1 LIISANKKRAVVETT
16 PGMGTHFIIINQT
29 QVMEVSLKRIQL
41 VNFKKHQHLAID
53 FQRTT
58 TIEGINRSGKS
69 TIFDAWLW
77 LLFGKNAM
85 GVSEFTIKPTDST
98 GREIQKTEV
107 EVTADLLVDYKPVT
121 LRKVYKEKWTKK
133 RGEPIAVYTG
143 NENLY
148 YWNDV
153 PMSEAE
159 YKTKISGMI
168 SENTFRMVTSTSYFN
183 SMKWQ
188 DRRQT
193 LLSVVGGISDR
204 DVAGSNADFNALMD
218 AMAGK
223 TFAEYK
229 AEISSKKKKLKDE
242 LENIPLR
249 IDEVNR
255 GMPKIQAWDELKAEI
270 ATSEARIAE
279 IDKAFTDQLSAQN
292 ERNTGIRDLNNTVHK
307 LKLELQQAE
316 NDIKNKFANDLTTA
330 ESAIKQ
336 LKFKMSTKQAE
347 YQQTVSAY
355 RQAGKDLLKFKGIM
369 DSTRADWEAENKKVF
384 VDDSVFV
391 FEEGQCICPTCHQ
404 QLPADDVAERK
415 AKLKKSFDENK
426 EREEK
431 TFNEKKVV
439 LLNKY
444 RTEGMQAKYD
454 KEQTETRAA
463 ELKAAGESLQVEI
476 EQLNTEIQ
484 VKEFE
489 FSRLKDNSAREVAVL
504 LENSEVL
511 ADLKSRTSATLQ
523 AIQAK
528 ENSTTVDRDPV
539 LIKEKANLQQVINDC
554 RRALSDEQTIIRN
567 TQRIAELNAQQ
578 TDFAQQLM
586 EYEGKEFTML
596 EFEKAKMD
604 ILETRING
612 MFKVVSFRLFD
623 RQVNGAEVPCCDT
636 LCNGVPYPDA
646 NTEFKVN
653 AGLDIISVISRANN
667 ISAPIFIDNR
677 ESTTSIIDTDAQI
690 INLVVNPYKK
700 ELEVTYE

>member
-1 LIISANKKRAVVETT
+1 
-16 PGMGTHFIIINQT
+16 
-29 QVMEVSLKRIQL
+29 
-41 VNFKKHQHLAID
+41 
-53 FQRTT
+53 
-58 TIEGINRSGKS
+58 
-69 TIFDAWLW
+69 
-77 LLFGKNAM
+77 
-85 GVSEFTIKPTDST
+85 
-98 GREIQKTEV
+98 
-107 EVTADLLVDYKPVT
+107 
-121 LRKVYKEKWTKK
+121 
-133 RGEPIAVYTG
+133 
-143 NENLY
+143 
-148 YWNDV
+148 
-153 PMSEAE
+153 
-159 YKTKISGMI
+159 
-168 SENTFRMVTSTSYFN
+168 
-183 SMKWQ
+183 
-188 DRRQT
+188 
-193 LLSVVGGISDR
+193 
-204 DVAGSNADFNALMD
+204 
-218 AMAGK
+218 
-223 TFAEYK
+223 
-229 AEISSKKKKLKDE
+229 
-242 LENIPLR
+242 
-249 IDEVNR
+249 
-255 GMPKIQAWDELKAEI
+255 
-270 ATSEARIAE
+270 
-279 IDKAFTDQLSAQN
+279 
-292 ERNTGIRDLNNTVHK
+292 
-307 LKLELQQAE
+307 
-316 NDIKNKFANDLTTA
+316 
-330 ESAIKQ
+330 
-336 LKFKMSTKQAE
+336 
-347 YQQTVSAY
+347 
-355 RQAGKDLLKFKGIM
+355 
-369 DSTRADWEAENKKVF
+369 
-384 VDDSVFV
+384 
-391 FEEGQCICPTCHQ
+391 
-404 QLPADDVAERK
+404 
-415 AKLKKSFDENK
+415 
-426 EREEK
+426 
-431 TFNEKKVV
+431 
-439 LLNKY
+439 
-444 RTEGMQAKYD
+444 MQAKYD

>member
-218 AMAGK
+218 AMTGK

-292 ERNTGIRDLNNTVHK
+292 ERNTAIRDLNNTVHK

-316 NDIKNKFANDLTTA
+316 NDIKNKFASDLTTA

-336 LKFKMSTKQAE
+336 LKFKLSTKQTE
-347 YQQTVSAY
+347 NQQMVSAY
-355 RQAGKDLLKFKGIM
+355 LHAEKNLLKYKGIM

-391 FEEGQCICPTCHQ
+391 FEEGQCLCPTCQQ

-415 AKLKKSFDENK
+415 AKLKK
-426 EREEK
+426 
-431 TFNEKKVV
+431 
-439 LLNKY
+439 
-444 RTEGMQAKYD
+444 
-454 KEQTETRAA
+454 
-463 ELKAAGESLQVEI
+463 
-476 EQLNTEIQ
+476 
-484 VKEFE
+484 
-489 FSRLKDNSAREVAVL
+489 
-504 LENSEVL
+504 
-511 ADLKSRTSATLQ
+511 
-523 AIQAK
+523 
-528 ENSTTVDRDPV
+528 
-539 LIKEKANLQQVINDC
+539 
-554 RRALSDEQTIIRN
+554 II
-567 TQRIAELNAQQ
+567 
-578 TDFAQQLM
+578 
-586 EYEGKEFTML
+586 
-596 EFEKAKMD
+596 
-604 ILETRING
+604 
-612 MFKVVSFRLFD
+612 
-623 RQVNGAEVPCCDT
+623 
-636 LCNGVPYPDA
+636 
-646 NTEFKVN
+646 
-653 AGLDIISVISRANN
+653 
-667 ISAPIFIDNR
+667 
-677 ESTTSIIDTDAQI
+677 
-690 INLVVNPYKK
+690 
-700 ELEVTYE
+700 